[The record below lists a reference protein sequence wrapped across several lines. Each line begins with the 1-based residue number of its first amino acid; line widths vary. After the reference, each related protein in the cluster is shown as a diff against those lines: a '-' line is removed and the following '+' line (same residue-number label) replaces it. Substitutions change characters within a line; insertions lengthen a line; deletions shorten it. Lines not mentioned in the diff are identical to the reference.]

1 MKRFQTVMNCLCGL
15 APAAA
20 QGTDDGVATHERQYM
35 LLQGV
40 TGHSISP
47 EAVSTGPGSLLGPTS
62 SLS

>member
-20 QGTDDGVATHERQYM
+20 DGTEDGVATHGGQYM
-35 LLQGV
+35 LVQGV
-40 TGHSISP
+40 PGHSISP
-47 EAVSTGPGSLLGPTS
+47 EAVSTGPASLLGPTS